1 MRNIETIHNIL
12 VEGVRGFFGRVGARS
27 AVLGLSGGLD
37 SALVAALAC
46 EALGAANVA
55 GLLMPSRYSSAHS
68 VDDAL
73 ALARNLGMATHTVP
87 IEKTFAALRETL
99 VPIFDGRPEDTTE
112 ENMQSRI
119 RAVILMAYSN
129 KFGGLVLT
137 TSNKSEVATGYFTL
151 YGDTCGALA
160 PIADIYKTQAYTLAR
175 WLNRDR
181 EIIPANTIEKVPSA
195 ELRPEQTDQDS
206 LPPYEILD
214 AILAAHLDKGL
225 GVEAVVARGHDE
237 ATVRHVLQLVA
248 SSAFKRLQLPPK
260 VAVPIG

>member
-1 MRNIETIHNIL
+1 MQNIEAIHDIL
-12 VEGVRGFFGRVGARS
+12 VKGIRDFFGRVGAKS

-46 EALGAANVA
+46 EALGAANVT

-68 VDDAL
+68 VEDAL
-73 ALARNLGMATHTVP
+73 ALASNLGMPTHTVP
-87 IEKTFAALRETL
+87 IEKTFAALHETL
-99 VPIFDGRPEDTTE
+99 VPVFCGRPEDTTE

-129 KFGGLVLT
+129 KFGGLVLS
-137 TSNKSEVATGYFTL
+137 TSNKSEVATGYYTL

-160 PIADIYKTQAYTLAR
+160 PIADIYKTQAYALAR

-181 EIIPANTIEKVPSA
+181 EIIPRNTIEKTPSA
-195 ELRPEQTDQDS
+195 ELRPDQTDQDS

-214 AILAAHLDKGL
+214 AILTLHLDEGF
-225 GVEAVVARGHDE
+225 GVSDIAARGYDEPTVQRVVPMVAR
-237 ATVRHVLQLVA
+237 
-248 SSAFKRLQLPPK
+248 SAFKRLQLPPK
-260 VAVPIG
+260 LELL